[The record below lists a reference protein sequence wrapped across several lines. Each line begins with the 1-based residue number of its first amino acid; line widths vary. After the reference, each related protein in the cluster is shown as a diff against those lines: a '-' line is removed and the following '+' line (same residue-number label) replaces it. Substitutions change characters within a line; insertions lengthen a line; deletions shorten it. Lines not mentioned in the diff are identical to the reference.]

1 MVERQF
7 CAQVSRDAADPFIG
21 TAARA
26 DLWLLIEYRGAWARD
41 EVVGSDLPIQ
51 VKDWIECTCT
61 HSTRTSLIKRNQ
73 GNDEYITV
81 FVACTLEQRQEVY
94 RFQLERYE
102 DLLQL
107 DLEMLRDGSGCYEQY
122 RYYDP
127 LFLVCTHGKHDACC
141 AKFGMPVYNELE
153 HLAGD
158 YTWQSSHVGGDK
170 FAANVVCLPQ
180 NIYYGRVAVSEVR
193 DLIASVIQSQ
203 VYLKRYRGR
212 GCYRPVVQAA
222 ECLLRE
228 HCGET
233 NIHAFRLLEERQ
245 ISENDWWVCFESRR
259 DGARHCLLVQEQIR
273 ENPAYHTTCH
283 AAEGK
288 SANRLYHLRYYKMF
302 EIEKPAVADVLAAPR
317 SR

>member
-41 EVVGSDLPIQ
+41 EIVSSDLPYS
-51 VKDWIECTCT
+51 VKDWIDHARTFAVQ
-61 HSTRTSLIKRNQ
+61 TRLIKRNQ
-73 GNDEYITV
+73 SKNENITV
-81 FVACTLEQRQEVY
+81 FVACTLEQRQEIY

-107 DLEMLRDGSGCYEQY
+107 DLAAMRNGQSCYEQY
-122 RYYDP
+122 RYHDP

-153 HLAGD
+153 RLAGD

-180 NIYYGRVAVSEVR
+180 NIYYGRVAVSEVS
-193 DLIASVIQSQ
+193 DLIASVMQAQ

-212 GCYRPVVQAA
+212 GCYQPVVQAA
-222 ECLLRE
+222 EYLLRE
-228 HCGET
+228 RCGET
-233 NIHAFRLLEERQ
+233 NVYAFRLLEAQQ
-245 ISENDWWVCFESRR
+245 ISEKDWWVCFESRS
-259 DGARHCLLVQEQIR
+259 DGARHCLLVQEQIK
-273 ENPAYHTTCH
+273 ENPSYHTTCH
-283 AAEGK
+283 AVEKK
-288 SANRLYHLRYYKMF
+288 STNRSYHLRYYKIF
-302 EIEKPAVADVLAAPR
+302 EAEKSSVVADLVVPR